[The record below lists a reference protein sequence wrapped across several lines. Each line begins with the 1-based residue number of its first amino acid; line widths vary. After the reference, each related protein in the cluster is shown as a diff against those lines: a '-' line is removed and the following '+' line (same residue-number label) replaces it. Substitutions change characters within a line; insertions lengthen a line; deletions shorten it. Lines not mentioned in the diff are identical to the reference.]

1 LKFISSLKEQHMKK
15 MIFTLIV
22 GLVFLV
28 SCKTANIREPEYRD
42 IQNIRLVQLGV
53 LQSIAGVDL
62 IYYNP
67 NNFGVQLSDAR
78 GDVYIDD
85 QYLGRFGLNEEVQ
98 VGKRSEFLVPAIIKV
113 DMLGAVMN
121 HRDLYKKKEAMIRIE
136 GLARVRKAGITREV
150 PIKYERMQNIEKFR
164 TLVGN

>member
-1 LKFISSLKEQHMKK
+1 MKK